1 MANGMMQA
9 TTSAKRKF
17 PDGAAAFPTNAK
29 KSLIDRQE
37 IIKQRKNL
45 PIFEAKQRFLEQVK
59 QNDCVVLIGETG
71 SGKTTQVPQFIQE
84 SGLNSKLIGI
94 TQPRR
99 VAAISLSQ
107 RVGYESGSE
116 SKVGYRVR
124 FEDTTGPETKIV
136 YQTDGMLLRESMI
149 DPLLS
154 KYSWIILDE
163 AHERTVNTDILFGV
177 LKSAQDKRKT
187 EKLKIIVMSATMD
200 ALKFSEYFRHCPILY
215 VIGRQHPVNIRHV
228 TETKDD
234 WLTAV
239 MQTIMK
245 IHMESPAQE
254 DILAFL
260 TGQDEIESVSQTLK
274 AALQHNQE
282 VDGQVEIGP
291 QLVKKAI
298 VMPLYAALQV
308 SSQQKVFLPAKPGTR
323 KIILATNIAET
334 SITIPG
340 IKHVID
346 SCRVKAKV
354 HQASTGLD
362 ILRVVKISQAQAA
375 QRAGRAGRDS
385 EGNCYRMLT
394 RQEFDRL
401 DTETVPEIKRCAIST
416 VLLQMLS
423 IGIENIFKFDFLDP
437 PPEDAVQGA
446 LRQLE
451 LLGAIELNDEENVR
465 LTEIGKQLAIF
476 PLDPKF
482 TKAILAAKDLGCT

>member
-1 MANGMMQA
+1 MKNMMISA
-9 TTSAKRKF
+9 TGTLKRKF
-17 PDGAAAFPTNAK
+17 QENAPSTSNAK
-29 KSLIDRQE
+29 KSLIAKEE
-37 IIKQRKNL
+37 INKQRRNL
-45 PIFEAKQRFLEQVK
+45 PIFTAKQRFLEQVQ

-71 SGKTTQVPQFIQE
+71 SGKTTQVPQFIEE
-84 SGLNSKLIGI
+84 SGLNAKLIGI

-107 RVGYESGSE
+107 RVGYECGSE

-124 FEDTTGPETKIV
+124 FEDTTGVETKIV
-136 YQTDGMLLRESMI
+136 YQTDGMLLRESML
-149 DPLLS
+149 DPTLT

-177 LKSAQDKRKT
+177 LKSAQEKRN
-187 EKLKIIVMSATMD
+187 ERNDKLKIIIMSATMD

-234 WLTAV
+234 WSTAV

-245 IHMESPAQE
+245 IHVESPAQE

-260 TGQDEIESVSQTLK
+260 TGQDEIESVSQTLRSALSHDNNLDTKQAK
-274 AALQHNQE
+274 AT
-282 VDGQVEIGP
+282 I
-291 QLVKKAI
+291 
-298 VMPLYAALQV
+298 MPLYAALQV
-308 SSQQKVFLPAKPGTR
+308 SSQQKVFLPTKPQHR

-340 IKHVID
+340 IKHVVD

-394 RQEFDRL
+394 RQEFERL
-401 DTETVPEIKRCAIST
+401 DAETVPEIKRCAIST

-437 PPEDAVQGA
+437 PPEDAVKGA

-451 LLGAIELNDEENVR
+451 LLGAIECNDEQTVS
-465 LTEIGKQLAIF
+465 LTHIGKQLAIF

-482 TKAILAAKDLGCT
+482 TKAILAAKELGCT

>member
-1 MANGMMQA
+1 MQPS
-9 TTSAKRKF
+9 TSTKRKF
-17 PDGAAAFPTNAK
+17 PEGTLAFPTSVK
-29 KSLIDRQE
+29 KSLIDKEE
-37 IIKQRKNL
+37 ISKQRKNL
-45 PIFEAKQRFLEQVK
+45 PIFTAKHRFLEQVK

-84 SGLNSKLIGI
+84 SGLNCKLIGI

-107 RVGYESGSE
+107 RVEHESGSE

-124 FEDTTGPETKIV
+124 FEDTTGPDTKIV

-177 LKSAQDKRKT
+177 LKSAQDKRT
-187 EKLKIIVMSATMD
+187 SEDSLKIIVMSATMD

-228 TETKDD
+228 TDTKDD

-239 MQTIMK
+239 METIMK
-245 IHMESPAQE
+245 IHMESPVQE

-260 TGQDEIESVSQTLK
+260 TGQDEIESVAQTLK
-274 AALQHNQE
+274 SALQHQDQDANL
-282 VDGQVEIGP
+282 G
-291 QLVKKAI
+291 LNKKAL

-308 SSQQKVFLPAKPGTR
+308 SSQQKVFLPAKSGTR

-394 RQEFDRL
+394 RQEFQRL
-401 DTETVPEIKRCAIST
+401 DSETVPEIKRCAIST

-437 PPEDAVQGA
+437 PPEDAVEGA

-451 LLGAIELNDEENVR
+451 LLGAIECNEEQNVR
-465 LTEIGKQLAIF
+465 LTNVGKQLAIF

-482 TKAILAAKDLGCT
+482 TKAILAAIELGCT